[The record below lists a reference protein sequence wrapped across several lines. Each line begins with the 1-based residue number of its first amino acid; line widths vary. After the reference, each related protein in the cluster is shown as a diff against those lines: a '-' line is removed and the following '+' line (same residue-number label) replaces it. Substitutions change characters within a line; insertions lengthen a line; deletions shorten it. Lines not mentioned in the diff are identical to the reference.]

1 MARFV
6 FILLLLAFI
15 TFPIYAFSQKKA
27 IPEKSQNIKSND
39 YNDQLMNY
47 VKQLNEDTEKHR
59 QYLQEYYN
67 QLLWTIGGI
76 GAIIGLVV
84 TVFGVV
90 LVSGAKKEAQA
101 TVKRQL
107 EKYKSK
113 IKQDAETAGE
123 EIKAELS
130 VLYVRKFEEMNAK
143 TEADFEKFSGQ
154 MTDMLTFTMILRKR

>member
-1 MARFV
+1 M
-6 FILLLLAFI
+6 
-15 TFPIYAFSQKKA
+15 
-27 IPEKSQNIKSND
+27 
-39 YNDQLMNY
+39 
-47 VKQLNEDTEKHR
+47 
-59 QYLQEYYN
+59 
-67 QLLWTIGGI
+67 
-76 GAIIGLVV
+76 
-84 TVFGVV
+84 
-90 LVSGAKKEAQA
+90 
-101 TVKRQL
+101 